1 MYQEVTF
8 MHMTLK
14 QKLHIMCSMQA
25 CSGVVGITGDGVN
38 NVPALHAE
46 DMVLLRVFSLA
57 GA

>member
-1 MYQEVTF
+1 